1 LDTTYPTPAKKADM
15 DSFEGCPILF
25 LCCAETCI
33 WAGWAFVVWMT
44 LMVVAGIIGIF
55 SRERRKR
62 RGGDDV
68 G

>member
-1 LDTTYPTPAKKADM
+1 M

-25 LCCAETCI
+25 LCCAETCV